1 MNARLYADTGVEVG
15 HRTVQRYLKKLGLT
29 LLPNDILD
37 GKVTMDQV
45 YNAIHDARNNLLQN
59 NTGYCRMRMVLMR
72 HYNIRVPRVSTPS
85 PLSIDHLPYDFVSL
99 EQRHYL

>member
-15 HRTVQRYLKKLGLT
+15 HRTVQRYLKRLDLK

-45 YNAIHDARNNLLQN
+45 YNAIHDAWNNRTAQDIA
-59 NTGYCRMRMVLMR
+59 G
-72 HYNIRVPRVSTPS
+72 
-85 PLSIDHLPYDFVSL
+85 
-99 EQRHYL
+99 